1 MSTIRRLAPG
11 DEAALEAFLAA
22 VPSGDRTFMKEDL
35 EDPSAARAWISD
47 TVSTRAV
54 AAEDDE
60 IVGLVAVI
68 PGVGWSSHVAD
79 LRLVVHPG
87 HRRRGLGSELARWAV
102 LEATRMGFRKLVV
115 EVVAEQ
121 EAAVAMF
128 QGLGFEG
135 EALLTDHIR
144 DRDGNLRDLLL
155 LAYRADRNWS
165 GLTTL
170 GLGR

>member
-11 DEAALEAFLAA
+11 DEAALEAFLGA
-22 VPSGDRTFMKEDL
+22 VPPGDRTFMKEDL
-35 EDPSAARAWISD
+35 EDPTAARAWISD
-47 TVSTRAV
+47 TASTRAV
-54 AAEDDE
+54 ATEDDE
-60 IVGLVAVI
+60 IVGLAAVI

-87 HRRRGLGSELARWAV
+87 HRRRGVGSELARWAV
-102 LEATRMGFRKLVV
+102 LEATRMGFKKLVV

-155 LAYRADRNWS
+155 LAHRADKNWS